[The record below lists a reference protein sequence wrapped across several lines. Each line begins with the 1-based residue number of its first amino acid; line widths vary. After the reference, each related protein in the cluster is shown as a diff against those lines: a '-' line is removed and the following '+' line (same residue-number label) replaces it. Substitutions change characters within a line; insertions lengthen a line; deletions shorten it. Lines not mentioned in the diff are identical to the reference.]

1 MIIIIM
7 GVCGSGKSTVAQ
19 ILSQKLGIDFIEGD
33 TFHSEENVKK
43 MERLQQEMHQVLT
56 MELQL

>member
-43 MERLQQEMHQVLT
+43 MGLGI
-56 MELQL
+56 ELYVFPATCA